1 MEKSV
6 RFLLLDISLF
16 LIVVSFLRTNMPYSR
31 FPEIVDILHV
41 YSREIRGRI
50 NTLTLSQ
57 ITLYAELIL
66 CSRWLLLINMSRD
79 VINRYQ
85 RWPLYITNISYL
97 EPYVRD
103 TQYNNKEGLWHA
115 SVRNDGWLEIQ
126 IGDFF
131 ISGLKVEE
139 LHMRGFD
146 ERSLCWRNRS
156 QDQEDN

>member
-1 MEKSV
+1 M
-6 RFLLLDISLF
+6 
-16 LIVVSFLRTNMPYSR
+16 
-31 FPEIVDILHV
+31 
-41 YSREIRGRI
+41 
-50 NTLTLSQ
+50 LS
-57 ITLYAELIL
+57 IGIKGGH
-66 CSRWLLLINMSRD
+66 
-79 VINRYQ
+79 
-85 RWPLYITNISYL
+85 YITNISYL

-139 LHMRGFD
+139 FHMRGFD

-156 QDQEDN
+156 QEQEDN